1 MNKIMTTDHNNFII
15 IKDKIRKAQY
25 EAMKSVNITLI
36 SLYWRIGKEI
46 YNKQ

>member
-1 MNKIMTTDHNNFII
+1 MTTDHNNFIKDLM
-15 IKDKIRKAQY
+15 KDKIRKTQY

-36 SLYWRIGKEI
+36 SLYWGIGKEI